1 MPQGWYLVVAN
12 RCDHRFLQAK
22 VLGPLSQNYR
32 VVACSIEEHVM
43 FSSAEEWV
51 AGAMAWR
58 AVHAGENGPMDLKTS
73 GALPPSF
80 QSMANALAAKQEAE
94 GGKTAE
100 VDHYFDIPLNAAKA
114 ITGFKHDEK
123 VPGLDYEKFD
133 LLQDQKPLQRVIH
146 ELPIPEVPEKEVPRW
161 VQVPAG
167 LVLGLLTLLCGY
179 ASVVL
184 LLDANQ
190 KKPILAAVVGFVLL
204 LGCFWVL
211 EKCFRL
217 LTGRKNQGGLMT
229 PGTLRVVS
237 FFFLIFPVA
246 GLFTGYYRKMGL
258 VAIFQAV
265 MYFFSFLG
273 LRALARRR
281 EEIGASNVQTKV

>member
-1 MPQGWYLVVAN
+1 
-12 RCDHRFLQAK
+12 
-22 VLGPLSQNYR
+22 LSQNYR

-133 LLQDQKPLQRVIH
+133 LLQDQKPLQRMID

-281 EEIGASNVQTKV
+281 EAIGASNVQTKV